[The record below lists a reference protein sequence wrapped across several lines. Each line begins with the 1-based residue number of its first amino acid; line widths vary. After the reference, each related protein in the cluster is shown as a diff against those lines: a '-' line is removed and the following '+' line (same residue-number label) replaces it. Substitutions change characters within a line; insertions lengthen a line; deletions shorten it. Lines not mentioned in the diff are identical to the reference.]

1 MATSTFHK
9 PVMLKEC
16 MDALAI
22 NPSGKY
28 VDVTFGGGGHSRA
41 ILEQLNSEGKLFAFD
56 QDKDAA
62 KNIVDD
68 KRLTFVPQNF
78 RHLRRFLK
86 VYDADSVNGYNGIL
100 ADLGISSYQ
109 IDTPERGFSIRY
121 EANLDMRM
129 DTSLETSASNILNT
143 YSAEQLQNIFSSYG
157 ELRNSKTLAELIV
170 KDRLVSA
177 FTTTT
182 DFISR
187 IDSCIRGHRPRYLA
201 QVFQALRME
210 VNQEMNSLEEL
221 MKQSS
226 EVLTKGGRMVVLT
239 YHSLEDRMVKNFFK
253 AGNASGEE
261 EKDLF
266 GHSEKIFT
274 LVNKKP
280 ITATEEEI
288 KENPRARS
296 AKLRIAIK
304 N

>member
-1 MATSTFHK
+1 MFHK

-16 MDALAI
+16 MEALEI
-22 NPSGKY
+22 KPSGKY

-41 ILEQLNSEGKLFAFD
+41 ILDQLNSEGRLYAFD
-56 QDKDAA
+56 QDKDAV
-62 KNIVDD
+62 KNKFNDE
-68 KRLTFVPQNF
+68 RLIFVPHNF

-86 VYDADSVNGYNGIL
+86 VYDAHSIDGIL
-100 ADLGISSYQ
+100 ADLGISSHQ

-121 EANLDMRM
+121 EAILDMRM
-129 DTSLETSASNILNT
+129 DASLEKTAADILNS
-143 YSAEQLQNIFSSYG
+143 YSSDQLQNIFSSYG

-170 KDRLVSA
+170 KERLVAA

-226 EVLTKGGRMVVLT
+226 EVLSKGGRMVVLT

-253 AGNASGEE
+253 AGNSSGEE
-261 EKDLF
+261 VKDLF

>member
-1 MATSTFHK
+1 MFHK

-16 MDALAI
+16 MEALEI
-22 NPSGKY
+22 KPSGKY

-41 ILEQLNSEGKLFAFD
+41 ILDQLNSEGRLYAFD
-56 QDKDAA
+56 QDKDAV
-62 KNIVDD
+62 KNKFNDE
-68 KRLTFVPQNF
+68 RLIFVPQNF

-86 VYDADSVNGYNGIL
+86 VYDAHSIDGIL
-100 ADLGISSYQ
+100 ADLGISSHQ

-121 EANLDMRM
+121 EAKLDMRM
-129 DTSLETSASNILNT
+129 DASLEKTAADILNS
-143 YSAEQLQNIFSSYG
+143 YSSEQLQNIFSSYG

-170 KDRLVSA
+170 KERLVTP

-187 IDSCIRGHRPRYLA
+187 IESCIRGHRPRYLA

-226 EVLTKGGRMVVLT
+226 EVLSKGGRMAVLT

-261 EKDLF
+261 VKDLF

-280 ITATEEEI
+280 ITAAEEEI

>member
-1 MATSTFHK
+1 
-9 PVMLKEC
+9 MLKEC
-16 MDALAI
+16 MEALEI
-22 NPSGKY
+22 KPSGKY

-41 ILEQLNSEGKLFAFD
+41 ILDQLNSEGRLYAFD
-56 QDKDAA
+56 QDKDAV
-62 KNIVDD
+62 KNKFNDE
-68 KRLTFVPQNF
+68 RLIFVPQNF

-86 VYDADSVNGYNGIL
+86 VYDAHSIDGIL
-100 ADLGISSYQ
+100 ADLGISSHQ

-121 EANLDMRM
+121 EAKLDMRM
-129 DTSLETSASNILNT
+129 DASLEKTAADILNS
-143 YSAEQLQNIFSSYG
+143 YSSEQLQNIFSSYG

-170 KDRLVSA
+170 KERLVTP

-187 IDSCIRGHRPRYLA
+187 IESCIRGHRPRYLA

-226 EVLTKGGRMVVLT
+226 EVLSKGGRMAVLT

-253 AGNASGEE
+253 AGNGSGEE
-261 EKDLF
+261 VKDLF

-280 ITATEEEI
+280 ITAAEEEI

>member
-1 MATSTFHK
+1 MFHK

-16 MDALAI
+16 MEALEI
-22 NPSGKY
+22 KPSGKY

-41 ILEQLNSEGKLFAFD
+41 ILDQLNSEGRLYAFD
-56 QDKDAA
+56 QDKDAV
-62 KNIVDD
+62 KNKFNDE
-68 KRLTFVPQNF
+68 RLIFVPQNF

-86 VYDADSVNGYNGIL
+86 VYDAHSIDGIL
-100 ADLGISSYQ
+100 ADLGISSHQ

-121 EANLDMRM
+121 EAKLDMRM
-129 DTSLETSASNILNT
+129 DASLEKTAADILNS
-143 YSAEQLQNIFSSYG
+143 YSSEQLQNIFSSYG

-170 KDRLVSA
+170 KERLVTA

-187 IDSCIRGHRPRYLA
+187 INSCIRGHRPRYLA

-226 EVLTKGGRMVVLT
+226 EVLSKGGRMAVLT

-261 EKDLF
+261 VKDLF

-280 ITATEEEI
+280 ITAAEEEI

>member
-1 MATSTFHK
+1 
-9 PVMLKEC
+9 MLKEC
-16 MDALAI
+16 MEALEI
-22 NPSGKY
+22 KPSGKY

-41 ILEQLNSEGKLFAFD
+41 ILDQLNSEGRLYAFD
-56 QDKDAA
+56 QDKDAV
-62 KNIVDD
+62 KNKFNDE
-68 KRLTFVPQNF
+68 RLIFVPQNF

-86 VYDADSVNGYNGIL
+86 VYDAHSIDGIL
-100 ADLGISSYQ
+100 ADLGISSHQ

-121 EANLDMRM
+121 EAKLDMRM
-129 DTSLETSASNILNT
+129 DASLEKTAADILNS
-143 YSAEQLQNIFSSYG
+143 YSSEQLQNIFSSYG

-170 KDRLVSA
+170 KERLVTP

-187 IDSCIRGHRPRYLA
+187 IESCIRGHRPRYLA

-226 EVLTKGGRMVVLT
+226 EVLSKGGRMAVLT

-261 EKDLF
+261 VKDLF

-280 ITATEEEI
+280 ITAAEEEI

>member
-1 MATSTFHK
+1 MFHN

-16 MDALAI
+16 MEALEI
-22 NPSGKY
+22 KPSGKY

-41 ILEQLNSEGKLFAFD
+41 ILDQLNSEGRLYAFD
-56 QDKDAA
+56 QDKDAV
-62 KNIVDD
+62 KNKFNDE
-68 KRLTFVPQNF
+68 RLIFVPQNF

-86 VYDADSVNGYNGIL
+86 VYDAHSIDGIL
-100 ADLGISSYQ
+100 ADLGISSHQ

-121 EANLDMRM
+121 EAILDMRM
-129 DTSLETSASNILNT
+129 DASLEKTAADILNS
-143 YSAEQLQNIFSSYG
+143 YSSDQLQNIFSSYG

-170 KDRLVSA
+170 KERLVAA

-226 EVLTKGGRMVVLT
+226 EVLSKGGRMVVLT

-253 AGNASGEE
+253 AGNSSGEE
-261 EKDLF
+261 VKDLF

>member
-1 MATSTFHK
+1 
-9 PVMLKEC
+9 MLKEC
-16 MDALAI
+16 IQALEI
-22 NPSGKY
+22 KPSGKY
-28 VDVTFGGGGHSRA
+28 VDATFGGGGHSRA
-41 ILEQLNSEGKLFAFD
+41 ILEQLNSDGRLYAFD
-56 QDKDAA
+56 QDRDAA

-68 KRLTFVPQNF
+68 ERLIFVPQNF

-86 VYDADSVNGYNGIL
+86 VYEANSIDGIL
-100 ADLGISSYQ
+100 ADLGISSHQ

-121 EANLDMRM
+121 EASLDMRM
-129 DTSLETSASNILNT
+129 DLSLEATAAAILNT
-143 YSAEQLQNIFSSYG
+143 YSAEQLQNIFSTYG

-170 KDRLVSA
+170 KERLNLI

-187 IDSCIRGHRPRYLA
+187 IGSCIRGHRPRYLA

-210 VNQEMNSLEEL
+210 VNQEMNSLEDL

-226 EVLTKGGRMVVLT
+226 EVLNKGGRMVVLT

-253 AGNASGEE
+253 AGNATGEE

-266 GHSEKIFT
+266 GHSNKIFS
-274 LVNKKP
+274 LANKKP
-280 ITATEEEI
+280 ITATEIEI
-288 KENPRARS
+288 KENSRARS
-296 AKLRIAIK
+296 AKLRTAIK

>member
-1 MATSTFHK
+1 
-9 PVMLKEC
+9 MLKEC
-16 MDALAI
+16 MEALEI
-22 NPSGKY
+22 KPSGKY

-41 ILEQLNSEGKLFAFD
+41 ILDQLNSEGRLYAFD
-56 QDKDAA
+56 QDKDAV
-62 KNIVDD
+62 KNKFNDE
-68 KRLTFVPQNF
+68 RLIFVPQNF

-86 VYDADSVNGYNGIL
+86 VYDAHSIDGIL
-100 ADLGISSYQ
+100 ADLGISSHQ

-121 EANLDMRM
+121 EAKLDMRM
-129 DTSLETSASNILNT
+129 DASLEKTAADILNS
-143 YSAEQLQNIFSSYG
+143 YSSDQLQNIFSSYG

-170 KDRLVSA
+170 KERLVTP

-187 IDSCIRGHRPRYLA
+187 IESCIRGHRPRYLA

-226 EVLTKGGRMVVLT
+226 EVLSKGGRMAVLT

-261 EKDLF
+261 VKDLF

-280 ITATEEEI
+280 ITAAEEEI